1 MDEMGRW
8 GVDFTL
14 AQVHLPRGHHLST
27 GLAQGYRGL
36 HGSPKELKSSQE
48 GQRPPPPSLPSQFSA
63 GQRDPLPSPAPA
75 GLARAVTQFPRL
87 AVRLRLPGHVALSW
101 FSNDAFHKQQSPGAA
116 QRGRPQTSG

>member
-48 GQRPPPPSLPSQFSA
+48 GRRPPSPFLHSSPLGSGTRSQA
-63 GQRDPLPSPAPA
+63 
-75 GLARAVTQFPRL
+75 
-87 AVRLRLPGHVALSW
+87 RLRQASR
-101 FSNDAFHKQQSPGAA
+101 DQSPNSQGS
-116 QRGRPQTSG
+116 RFG

>member
-48 GQRPPPPSLPSQFSA
+48 GQRLPPPLPSQFSA
-63 GQRDPLPSPAPA
+63 GQRDPLPGPAPA
-75 GLARAVTQFPRL
+75 GLARPVTQFPRL